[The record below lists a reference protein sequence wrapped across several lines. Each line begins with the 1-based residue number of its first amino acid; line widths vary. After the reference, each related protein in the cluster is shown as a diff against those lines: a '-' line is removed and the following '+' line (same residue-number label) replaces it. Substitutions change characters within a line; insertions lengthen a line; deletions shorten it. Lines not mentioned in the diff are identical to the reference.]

1 APPQHA
7 GSRGAPRLRR
17 GVPRAWGA
25 WGAISGPPTYIDRDG
40 RVWSN
45 ERPLLT
51 REQEPWRAMEA
62 VIATGGKQYL
72 VAPGQVIK
80 IEKLEGDKGAA
91 VAFTSVLMVSRDGE
105 VIVGPDRL
113 KSAKVS
119 GEVLAQGRGRK
130 VEIVKFKRRKNYRR
144 HRGHRQSATTVRITT
159 IEV

>member
-1 APPQHA
+1 
-7 GSRGAPRLRR
+7 
-17 GVPRAWGA
+17 
-25 WGAISGPPTYIDRDG
+25 
-40 RVWSN
+40 
-45 ERPLLT
+45 
-51 REQEPWRAMEA
+51 MEA

-72 VAPGQVIK
+72 VAPGQVISV
-80 IEKLEGDKGAA
+80 EKLGGDKGAA

-130 VEIVKFKRRKNYRR
+130 VSIVKFKRRKNYRR